1 MLPSVS
7 IPWLIRDVFDFCYP
21 GICAT
26 CRGACTPSEFLC
38 GPCSDRLAQLELAAA
53 CQRCGAP
60 AAKTDAPCPF
70 CKGDGV
76 PHYDRILRLG
86 VFDDPLKDLIHQF
99 KYQGRW
105 AIGQRLAGRLLD
117 QHVIRELLAQ
127 IDVLVPVPLHFLRQL
142 HRGYNQATVIARH
155 LARYSGTPIK
165 RPLARIRNT
174 HTQTHLHSRAQR
186 FDNLR
191 GAFRLIRP
199 GSIRGKRVL
208 VIDDVLTSGATLQT
222 VGRALRRARPSS
234 LTALVL
240 AVADPRGRGFRAV

>member
-1 MLPSVS
+1 MRLPRLVQ
-7 IPWLIRDVFDFCYP
+7 DVFDFCYP
-21 GICAT
+21 GVCAG
-26 CRGACTPSEFLC
+26 CRGPCEPSEFLC
-38 GPCSDRLAQLELAAA
+38 GPCLGRLVQLESAAA

-60 AAKTDAPCPF
+60 LVQTDAPCPF

-76 PHYDRILRLG
+76 PHYSRILRLG

-105 AIGQRLAGRLLD
+105 AIGQQLARRLLE
-117 QHVIRELLAQ
+117 QPVIRELLPQ
-127 IDVLVPVPLHFLRQL
+127 VDVLVPVPLHFLRQL
-142 HRGYNQATVIARH
+142 HRGYNQATVIARC
-155 LARYSGTPIK
+155 LARYSGTPLK

-174 HTQTHLHSRAQR
+174 ETQTHLHSRAQR

-191 GAFRLIRP
+191 SAFRLIRP
-199 GSIRGKRVL
+199 RSIRGKRVL
-208 VIDDVLTSGATLQT
+208 VIDDVLTTGATLQT
-222 VGRALRRARPSS
+222 VGRALRPARPSS